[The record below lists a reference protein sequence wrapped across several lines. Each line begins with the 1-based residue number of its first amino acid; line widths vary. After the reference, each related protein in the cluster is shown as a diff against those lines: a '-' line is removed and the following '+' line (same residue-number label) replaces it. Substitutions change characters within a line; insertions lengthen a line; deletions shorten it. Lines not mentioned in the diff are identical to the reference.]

1 MLFVD
6 PVFLF
11 VYLPVVLAGNY
22 LACRAGY
29 ARAAVW
35 WTLLASVAFYIYDD
49 APRLLPLIAGSI
61 AFNYAIGTLLRTR
74 RSRLVVAT
82 GVGGNLLLLGYF
94 KYAGFV
100 AENVA
105 ALAGLG
111 EPTLAIALPIGISFF
126 TFTQIAFLVDVY
138 RGHTAR
144 YRVADYALFV
154 TFFPHLVA
162 GPILRHH
169 ETVPQLERMGLSP
182 TAAATVALGWAWFA
196 FGLAKKVLLAD
207 GIAPYADA
215 VFGAVE
221 QGAAIGSIDGWLG
234 AAAYALQ
241 LYFDFSG
248 YSDMAIGLALM
259 FGIAFPLN
267 FDSPYKAAS
276 LVDFW
281 RRWHMTLSAF
291 LRDYLYI
298 PLGGNRRG
306 GLRRLVNVMITMV
319 LGGLWHGASWNF
331 AIWGALH
338 GVGLICNHAARLALP
353 QPAGRIRHY
362 AGRAATL
369 LFVVAA
375 WVPFRAD
382 SLATAARLWRAMF
395 VWQDDVLV
403 LAGASVAAAW
413 VVTLG
418 AIVLAAPNT
427 QEMLGVPARE
437 RDGRAEPGTTHAA
450 AGFEARGLLEW
461 RLTPQW
467 AVALGLLG
475 GAAIAR
481 AMLQPT
487 SFLYFRF

>member
-11 VYLPVVLAGNY
+11 VYLPLVLAGYY
-22 LACRAGY
+22 LACRARRP
-29 ARAAVW
+29 RAAVW
-35 WTLLASVAFYIYDD
+35 WSLLASIAFYIYDD
-49 APRLLPLIAGSI
+49 AARLLPLIAGSI
-61 AFNYAIGTLLRTR
+61 AFNYAVGTLLRSHP
-74 RSRLVVAT
+74 SRLVLAT

-138 RGHTAR
+138 RRRAAR

-169 ETVPQLERMGLSP
+169 ETVPQLARMGLAP
-182 TAAATVALGWAWFA
+182 TASATVARGWAWFA
-196 FGLAKKVLLAD
+196 FGVAKKVLLAD

-215 VFGAVE
+215 VFDGVE
-221 QGAAIGSIDGWLG
+221 QGARLGTLDAWIGTV
-234 AAAYALQ
+234 AYGLQ

-248 YSDMAIGLALM
+248 YSDMAIGLALI
-259 FGIAFPLN
+259 FGVAFPLN

-276 LVDFW
+276 LIDFW

-291 LRDYLYI
+291 LRDYLYV

-306 GLRRLVNVMITMV
+306 GLRRYANVMITMV

-331 AIWGALH
+331 AIWGAMH
-338 GVGLICNHAARLALP
+338 GVGLVFNHAARLVLP
-353 QPAGRIRHY
+353 HGDGATGRY
-362 AGRAATL
+362 AGRLATL
-369 LFVVAA
+369 LFVVVA
-375 WVPFRAD
+375 WVPFRAE
-382 SLATAARLWRAMF
+382 SLDTALRVWAAMF
-395 VWQDDVLV
+395 VWRGDVTI
-403 LAGASVAAAW
+403 LAGAAAAAW
-413 VVTLG
+413 IVILG
-418 AIVLAAPNT
+418 TIALVAPNT
-427 QEMLGVPARE
+427 QQMLGVPSADAPPADADDAVRTEVGALQARSQ
-437 RDGRAEPGTTHAA
+437 
-450 AGFEARGLLEW
+450 LEW
-461 RLTPQW
+461 RLTPGW
-467 AVALGLLG
+467 ALALGVLC